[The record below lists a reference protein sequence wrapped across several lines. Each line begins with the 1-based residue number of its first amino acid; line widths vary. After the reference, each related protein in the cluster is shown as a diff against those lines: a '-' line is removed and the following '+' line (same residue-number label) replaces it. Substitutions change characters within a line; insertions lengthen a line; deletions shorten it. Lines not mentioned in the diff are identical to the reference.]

1 MMTSKP
7 LSLASRA
14 YLENEEFQEAFCE
27 GCSAIRNEECGA
39 TCPVDFDASDTD
51 CVRRLQYVVIEEYL
65 RAVDKVWMEISDE
78 RD

>member
-1 MMTSKP
+1 MTSKP

-39 TCPVDFDASDTD
+39 TCPVDFDASDEA
-51 CVRRLQYVVIEEYL
+51 CERKSQYEMVMELLKI
-65 RAVDKVWMEISDE
+65 VDEVWMEGM
-78 RD
+78 R